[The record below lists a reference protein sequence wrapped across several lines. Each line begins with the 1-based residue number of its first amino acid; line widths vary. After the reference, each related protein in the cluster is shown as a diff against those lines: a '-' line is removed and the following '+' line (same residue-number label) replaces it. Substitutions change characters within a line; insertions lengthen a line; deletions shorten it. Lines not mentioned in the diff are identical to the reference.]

1 MEDREIIA
9 LFWNRAETA
18 IQACREQYGGYC
30 RAIAARILKSPEDTE
45 ECLSDTWL
53 GAWNAIPPQKPGCLR
68 VFLGRITRNLALDRY
83 AYHHAEKR
91 SSGFT
96 VVLDELAECVS
107 GSSLEEDFDA
117 ALLGEAI
124 SRYLASCK
132 AETRQV
138 FLRRYWYSD
147 SIRDIARAFHC
158 SEAKVKSMLHRTRQ
172 GLRAYLM
179 EEGFTL

>member
-18 IQACREQYGGYC
+18 IQACREQYGGYG
-30 RAIAARILKSPEDTE
+30 RARTPRVLERPEDTGR
-45 ECLSDTWL
+45 SVKGTRL
-53 GAWNAIPPQKPGCLR
+53 GARDAIPPQKPGCLR

-91 SSGFT
+91 GSGFT
-96 VVLDELAECVS
+96 AVLDELAECVS

-117 ALLGEAI
+117 APLAAPI
-124 SRYLASCK
+124 SPSLASCK

-147 SIRDIARAFHC
+147 SIRDIAKAFHC

>member
-91 SSGFT
+91 GSGFT
-96 VVLDELAECVS
+96 AVLDELAECVS

-117 ALLGEAI
+117 ALLGETI

>member
-1 MEDREIIA
+1 MEDRDIIA
-9 LFWNRAETA
+9 LYFARAESAITETA
-18 IQACREQYGGYC
+18 QKYGAYC
-30 RAIAARILKSPEDTE
+30 RTIANRILKSPQDTE

-68 VFLGRITRNLALDRY
+68 LFLGRITRNLALDRY
-83 AYHHAEKR
+83 AYYHAEKR
-91 SSGFT
+91 GSGFT
-96 VVLDELAECVS
+96 AVLDELAECVS

-132 AETRQV
+132 AEARQA

-158 SEAKVKSMLHRTRQ
+158 SEARVKSMLHRTRQ
-172 GLRAYLM
+172 GLRAYLT

>member
-1 MEDREIIA
+1 MEDRDIIA
-9 LFWNRAETA
+9 LYFARAESAIAETA
-18 IQACREQYGGYC
+18 AKYGGYC
-30 RAIAARILKSPEDTE
+30 RAIASRILKSPEDTE

-68 VFLGRITRNLALDRY
+68 IFLGRITRNLALDRY

-158 SEAKVKSMLHRTRQ
+158 SEARVKSMLHRTRQ
-172 GLRAYLM
+172 GLRTYLT

>member
-91 SSGFT
+91 GSGFT
-96 VVLDELAECVS
+96 AVLDELAECVS

-138 FLRRYWYSD
+138 FLRRYWYGERVD
-147 SIRDIARAFHC
+147 ALARQLSATPNGT
-158 SEAKVKSMLHRTRQ
+158 AQRLRR
-172 GLRAYLM
+172 LRASLRRAL
-179 EEGFTL
+179 EQEGVRL

>member
-1 MEDREIIA
+1 MEDKDIIA
-9 LFWNRAETA
+9 LYFSRSESAIAETS
-18 IQACREQYGGYC
+18 RKYGGYC
-30 RAIAARILKSPEDTE
+30 RAIAARILPSPEDTE

-53 GAWNAIPPQKPGCLR
+53 GAWNAIPPQVPNCLR
-68 VFLGRITRNLALDRY
+68 LFLGRIVRNLALDRY
-83 AYHHAEKR
+83 AYNRAAKR
-91 SSGFT
+91 NANLEA
-96 VVLDELAECVS
+96 VLDELAECVS

-147 SIRDIARAFHC
+147 SIRDIARAFH
-158 SEAKVKSMLHRTRQ
+158 
-172 GLRAYLM
+172 
-179 EEGFTL
+179 